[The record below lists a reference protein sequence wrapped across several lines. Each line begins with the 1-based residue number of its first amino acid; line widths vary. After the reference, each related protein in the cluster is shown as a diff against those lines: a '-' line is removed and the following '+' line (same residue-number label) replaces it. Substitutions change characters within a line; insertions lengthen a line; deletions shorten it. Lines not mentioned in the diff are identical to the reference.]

1 MKSNP
6 LRPSDVVPLPHSPCT
21 HWGYLMRMHCCDYT
35 GFIHAS
41 PMRCAAQPRDSSTP
55 AVPLLCPCVCHP
67 FLPPGYTGA
76 NCSDYI
82 CANSSCGNGTVQ
94 HAREGGKLVCRC
106 DCFDGYLGP
115 QCQYLT
121 CSGLKEQH
129 QLHNGC
135 YNEAPCTDHDT
146 GFTCE
151 CLEGTTGTWCEL
163 TIQHCQ
169 PGVCNETG
177 TRECRNLPQ
186 GPRCMCRSGF
196 TGDTCSE
203 TKTPCKNFPCKNGGV
218 CEGRGLNDFLC
229 MCPSPF
235 TGRTCGKCVCVCVC
249 VYFVCTLCVFP
260 RVFVFVPTLCVCLCV
275 LCVCVC
281 VYSVCVFVCLFV
293 LGMCVCVCVCVSPSN
308 CFPLRYSLQS
318 QTVRHVTDHTVGWL
332 LMAVA
337 GK

>member
-1 MKSNP
+1 MLSHFHT
-6 LRPSDVVPLPHSPCT
+6 LPVHT
-21 HWGYLMRMHCCDYT
+21 EVLIRMHCCDYT
-35 GFIHAS
+35 GFIRAS

-55 AVPLLCPCVCHP
+55 VVPLLCPCVCHP

-82 CANSSCGNGTVQ
+82 CANSSCGNGTVH
-94 HAREGGKLVCRC
+94 HAGEGGKLVCRC
-106 DCFDGYLGP
+106 DCFDGYAGP

-121 CSGLKEQH
+121 CSGLKD
-129 QLHNGC
+129 QLDNGC
-135 YNEAPCTDHDT
+135 YNEAPCTDTDT

-151 CLEGTTGTWCEL
+151 CLEGTTGTLCEV

-186 GPRCMCRSGF
+186 GRRCMCRSGF
-196 TGDTCSE
+196 TGETCSE

-235 TGRTCGKCVCVCVC
+235 TGRTCGKTLESCDNVTCLNRGRCAVKGNGTSCNCADGFNREDCALPEDEPTGECCVCVVC
-249 VYFVCTLCVFP
+249 WGAFLVLVFTLSIRGCIHLHAYVSVQVCI
-260 RVFVFVPTLCVCLCV
+260 
-275 LCVCVC
+275 
-281 VYSVCVFVCLFV
+281 
-293 LGMCVCVCVCVSPSN
+293 
-308 CFPLRYSLQS
+308 
-318 QTVRHVTDHTVGWL
+318 TVVQ
-332 LMAVA
+332 
-337 GK
+337 